1 MARLK
6 PFARAS
12 LLALLTC
19 LQVSVAGAEDAD
31 REARER
37 YESAVKLYEDGAY
50 DAALVELNRAAE
62 LRPSYKLYYNI
73 GQVRFA
79 MHDYAA
85 ASDAY
90 RQYLEK
96 GGDKVPP
103 ARREQLKKELDVL
116 AQRVAKLNIETDVAG
131 AEVFVDDVSVGITPL
146 PSAVVVNS
154 GIRRVTVRHPDYLP
168 QVRRLNIAG
177 GVQEK
182 VSFAL
187 VNGGA
192 TGVAPAPVAATP
204 ATAPGPAA
212 PAHASAP
219 ARAARPLT
227 APVKSAPVSAPS
239 NSGPEHAG
247 EQHVPWVGWAATGAL
262 VAGATVT
269 GVLALSANSSLSRD
283 RGQLS
288 ISSSEVD
295 SKASKVRTLAIVTDS
310 LVAAAVLAGGV
321 SLWLTL
327 SPGSSHEE
335 PEKAGH
341 TPLAL
346 GVGPSGIR
354 LKGAF

>member
-1 MARLK
+1 MARLN
-6 PFARAS
+6 PFAAAS
-12 LLALLTC
+12 LLALLTFF
-19 LQVSVAGAEDAD
+19 QVGVLHAEDAD

-85 ASDAY
+85 AMDAY
-90 RQYLEK
+90 RQYLDK

-103 ARREQLKKELDVL
+103 ARREQLKKELDML

-131 AEVFVDDVSVGITPL
+131 AEVFIDDVSVGITPL
-146 PSAVVVNS
+146 AAPVVVNS

-168 QVRRLNIAG
+168 QVRRVNIAG

-187 VNGGA
+187 VNGTAAGA
-192 TGVAPAPVAATP
+192 APAAAPAPALPSAAAPAPVSGSASAVR
-204 ATAPGPAA
+204 APGAPAKAA
-212 PAHASAP
+212 PVPAP
-219 ARAARPLT
+219 DESLPGRIDDR
-227 APVKSAPVSAPS
+227 
-239 NSGPEHAG
+239 
-247 EQHVPWVGWAATGAL
+247 HVPWGSWVVTGAL
-262 VAGATVT
+262 AAGATVT

-283 RGQLS
+283 RGDLS
-288 ISSSEVD
+288 VSSSGID

-310 LVAAAVLAGGV
+310 LAAAAVIAGGV

-327 SPGSSHEE
+327 SPSRAHEG
-335 PEKAGH
+335 PDKTAQ
-341 TPLAL
+341 TPLKV
-346 GVGPSGIR
+346 GVSPSGLG